1 MKILVIGSNGQLGK
15 CLQDQNFRKKY
26 SVKFANKNDVD
37 VENFS
42 QLKNT
47 LLKNKPHILINASGY
62 TAVDKAETEI
72 DQAYSINHLA
82 VKNMAEIC
90 KQIDCILIHISTDY
104 VFDGKSKTP
113 YLEDDITN
121 PQSVYGM
128 SKLKGEQAIIDSSCK
143 FFILR
148 TSWVYSEYGNNFLK
162 TILKIGK
169 NLDSVSIV
177 SDQIGCPTYGQDLA
191 SGILSIINH
200 SYLGGKSYG
209 IYHFTGN
216 EICSWYD
223 FAKLIYKKAN
233 SIGITTPKNINPV
246 ASSNYITDAKRPH
259 FSVLDT
265 SKFNK
270 VFDFSSSK
278 LSDSVD
284 GILTKIFS

>member
-15 CLQDQNFRKKY
+15 CLQDQNFGKKY
-26 SVKFANKNDVD
+26 SVKFANKNNVD

-42 QLKNT
+42 QLKDT
-47 LLKNKPHILINASGY
+47 LLKIKPNILINASGY

-72 DQAYSINHLA
+72 EQAYSINHLA

-104 VFDGKSKTP
+104 VFDGNSETP

-128 SKLKGEQAIIDSSCK
+128 SKLKGEQAIIGSLCK
-143 FFILR
+143 FFIVR
-148 TSWVYSEYGNNFLK
+148 TSWVYSEYGDNFLK
-162 TILKIGK
+162 TMLKIGK
-169 NLDSVSIV
+169 DLNSVSIV
-177 SDQIGCPTYGQDLA
+177 SDQIGCPTYAQDLA
-191 SGILSIINH
+191 SCILAIINH

-223 FAKLIYKKAN
+223 FAKIIYEKAEN
-233 SIGITTPKNINPV
+233 IGVITPKNINPV

-265 SKFNK
+265 SKFNN
-270 VFDFSSSK
+270 VFGFSSSK
-278 LSDSVD
+278 LSDSID
-284 GILTKIFS
+284 GILAKIY